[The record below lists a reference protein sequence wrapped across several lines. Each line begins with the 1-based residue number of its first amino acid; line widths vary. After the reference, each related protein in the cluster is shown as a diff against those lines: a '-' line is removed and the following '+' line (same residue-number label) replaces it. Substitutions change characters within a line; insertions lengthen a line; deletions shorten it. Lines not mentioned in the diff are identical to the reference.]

1 MQFSLYGRLHARRSR
16 PRRATGP
23 GDAGS
28 TGCGH
33 EALERP
39 GCTRE
44 APVTQAPFGTGGSGA
59 ADRAGHA
66 VQRGLAATEPLSDE
80 LLEEMLFN

>member
-1 MQFSLYGRLHARRSR
+1 MREDRLC
-16 PRRATGP
+16 GP

-28 TGCGH
+28 TAGCH

-39 GCTRE
+39 GCTR
-44 APVTQAPFGTGGSGA
+44 AAAVTQAPFGTGGSGA

-66 VQRGLAATEPLSDE
+66 VQRGLAGTEPPSDE
-80 LLEEMLFN
+80 LPEKMLIN